1 METYFCCNLEACK
14 GACCTLESEY
24 GAPLKEE
31 ELTEIENVLDV
42 VLPMLPER
50 NRESIKKDG
59 FFEQKSGELLTR
71 SIDNKDC
78 VFVYYDNDI
87 AKCAIEKA
95 FFEGKIDFRKPISC
109 HLFPIRI
116 SQFGGDIV
124 RYEKFFECVP
134 ALKLGEEKQIT
145 VAEFCKDS
153 LERLYGKEWYKSL
166 TELKGKSN
174 VKS

>member
-1 METYFCCNLEACK
+1 M
-14 GACCTLESEY
+14 ESEY

-31 ELTEIENVLDV
+31 EIFEIENILDI
-42 VLPMLPER
+42 VLPMLPEI
-50 NRESIKKDG
+50 NQESIKKDG
-59 FFEQKSGELLTR
+59 FYEKKSGDLLTR

-78 VFVYYDNDI
+78 VFVYHDNEI

-95 FFEGKIDFRKPISC
+95 FFEGKVDFRKPISC

-124 RYEKFFECVP
+124 RYEKFFECAP
-134 ALKLGEEKQIT
+134 ALILGEEKKIT

-153 LERLYGKEWYKSL
+153 LERLYGKEWYVSL
-166 TELKGKSN
+166 TELKGK
-174 VKS
+174 

>member
-1 METYFCCNLEACK
+1 M
-14 GACCTLESEY
+14 
-24 GAPLKEE
+24 
-31 ELTEIENVLDV
+31 
-42 VLPMLPER
+42 PMLPER
-50 NRESIKKDG
+50 NRDSIKKDG

-78 VFVYYDNDI
+78 VFVYYDNNI

-124 RYEKFFECVP
+124 RYEKFFECAP